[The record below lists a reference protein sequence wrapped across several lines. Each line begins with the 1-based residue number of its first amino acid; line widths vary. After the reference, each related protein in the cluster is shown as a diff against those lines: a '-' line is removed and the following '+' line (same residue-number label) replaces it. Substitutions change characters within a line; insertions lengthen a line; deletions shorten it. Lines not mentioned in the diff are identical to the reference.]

1 MSIVMLYEKRDIK
14 LCIEHYS
21 NFSTLTHKEKRNL
34 NVINLSIVV
43 IGTVG

>member
-21 NFSTLTHKEKRNL
+21 NFYTLTYKEIRNL

-43 IGTVG
+43 IETVG